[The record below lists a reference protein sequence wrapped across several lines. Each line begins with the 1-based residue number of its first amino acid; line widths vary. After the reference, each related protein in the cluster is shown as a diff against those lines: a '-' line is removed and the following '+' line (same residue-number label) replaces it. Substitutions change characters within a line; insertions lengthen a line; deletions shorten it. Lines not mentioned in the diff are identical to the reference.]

1 MGFLKLTENNV
12 QFLLQILLQYY
23 TYLDIFRALKEVWN
37 DRFKTKKMNI
47 LAYCPYRV
55 MPQLPECDGE
65 GDNNKS
71 DDDRDEPCL

>member
-1 MGFLKLTENNV
+1 MKL
-12 QFLLQILLQYY
+12 
-23 TYLDIFRALKEVWN
+23 R
-37 DRFKTKKMNI
+37 KMNI
-47 LAYCPYRV
+47 LADCEYRV